1 MLERWLFYGLIII
14 KRLWCLVQQLLVWKA
29 VLRAGKGVYQH
40 LRLTQRANPLARI
53 PEVQVIDFRD
63 YIGQNETS
71 NFTPP
76 LLEAIQDR
84 LAKKRAGGSHAQS
97 PWLF

>member
-1 MLERWLFYGLIII
+1 MRGLE
-14 KRLWCLVQQLLVWKA
+14 KVSTNT
-29 VLRAGKGVYQH
+29 
-40 LRLTQRANPLARI
+40 RLTQRANPLATI

-76 LLEAIQDR
+76 LLEAIKDR
-84 LAKKRAGGSHAQS
+84 LDKKAGS
-97 PWLF
+97 PSCSTVGLF